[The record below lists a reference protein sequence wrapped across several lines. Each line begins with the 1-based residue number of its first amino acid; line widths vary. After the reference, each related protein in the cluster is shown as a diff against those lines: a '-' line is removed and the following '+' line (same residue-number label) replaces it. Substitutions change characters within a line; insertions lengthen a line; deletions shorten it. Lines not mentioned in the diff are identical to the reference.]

1 MTRRLLPLAAALLL
15 LVLLP
20 RALGEYLLHIA
31 VQILLWSYIYTAW
44 SLMGRF
50 GLVSLGHGAFLGIG
64 AYVPALLWNEHAV
77 TPWLGIALSMA
88 LAALLALVV
97 GYPATRMRVV
107 GHYYA
112 LVTLALSQVV
122 LLSIVA
128 LREITGGSLGMTP
141 RAVEHGSWYALQFP
155 DKTQFYFL
163 ALAIWLAGLG
173 CWLWVDRGMGRRAL
187 EAINED
193 EGAAA
198 AIGISV
204 MREKLRVTL
213 LSAALTALGGGV
225 FAQYLMYINPETVA
239 GVGVSLQIVFAAI
252 AGGMYALIGPTVGAL
267 FTISLTEGLRI
278 LFGTS
283 FIGAANTIY
292 GVLLVLFIIFM
303 PRGIWG
309 LAEHAMKRRP
319 RAASAA
325 E

>member
-1 MTRRLLPLAAALLL
+1 MTARLPALLLALLLALLPLALPDYFLHMAVQ
-15 LVLLP
+15 VLLW
-20 RALGEYLLHIA
+20 GF
-31 VQILLWSYIYTAW
+31 IYTAW

-64 AYVPALLWNEHAV
+64 AYVPALLWNEYGL
-77 TPWLGIALSMA
+77 TPWLGMPASVV

-128 LREITGGSLGMTP
+128 LRDITGGSLGMTP
-141 RAVEHGSWYALQFP
+141 RAVAQASWYALQFP

-163 ALAIWLAGLG
+163 ALVLWLAGLG
-173 CWLWVDRGMGRRAL
+173 VWLWVDRGMGSKAL

-198 AIGISV
+198 SIGINV
-204 MREKLRVTL
+204 MREKLGVTL

-225 FAQYLMYINPETVA
+225 FVQYFMYVNPETVA

-252 AGGMYALIGPTVGAL
+252 AGGMYSLLGPTVGAL
-267 FTISLTEGLRI
+267 LTITLTEALRVY
-278 LFGTS
+278 FGTS

-303 PRGIWG
+303 PRGILG
-309 LAEHAMKRRP
+309 VVERALARRP
-319 RAASAA
+319 RAAPAAA